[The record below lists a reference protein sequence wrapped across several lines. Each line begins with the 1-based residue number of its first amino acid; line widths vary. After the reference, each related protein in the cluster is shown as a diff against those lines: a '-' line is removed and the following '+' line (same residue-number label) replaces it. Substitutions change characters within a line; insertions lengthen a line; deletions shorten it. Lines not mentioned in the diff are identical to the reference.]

1 MLHEKLKV
9 NQIKPSIA
17 LENTKVTIMV
27 SMGIYLLTFNL
38 LQIIRLC
45 PNNNSTLYIA
55 RVTKESHTLK
65 MNKQYIVQNKLEDR

>member
-38 LQIIRLC
+38 LCVQI
-45 PNNNSTLYIA
+45 TIA
-55 RVTKESHTLK
+55 HFILHGLPKKAIL
-65 MNKQYIVQNKLEDR
+65 